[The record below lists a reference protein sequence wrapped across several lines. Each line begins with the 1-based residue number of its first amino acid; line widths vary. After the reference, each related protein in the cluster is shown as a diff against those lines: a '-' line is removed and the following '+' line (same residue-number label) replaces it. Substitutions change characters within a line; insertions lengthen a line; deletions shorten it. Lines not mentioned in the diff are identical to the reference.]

1 MITLFALDE
10 RVETKIA
17 TLFHERQNCAGATS
31 LGLESWAPPFS
42 SFMTWFVRG
51 INYAFQECTLLL
63 EMVTVA

>member
-1 MITLFALDE
+1 M
-10 RVETKIA
+10 A

-31 LGLESWAPPFS
+31 LRLERWASPFF

-51 INYAFQECTLLL
+51 INYAFQKCTLLL